1 MASVLNLNAFVNAFS
16 NTLSAPVRQHLKNVY
31 GCLSMSTV
39 SAAAGAYVHMYTQFL
54 QASLLTTLGTLGLL
68 IALMTTPDNG
78 KNQKLRLSY
87 LLGFAFLS
95 GLGLGP
101 LLEMVVSIDPS
112 IVVTALIGTTVV
124 FVSFSISALL
134 AARGRWLYL
143 GGTLMSMLNIM
154 ILFSFANL
162 FLRSA
167 LIFQAHLYVGLFVI
181 CGFVIYDT
189 QLIIEKY
196 HFGSR
201 DFIMHSLDLFID
213 FVGVFRH
220 LLVILTQKELSKD
233 SRKRKD

>member
-1 MASVLNLNAFVNAFS
+1 M
-16 NTLSAPVRQHLKNVY
+16 H
-31 GCLSMSTV
+31 
-39 SAAAGAYVHMYTQFL
+39 TQLL
-54 QASLLTTLGTLGLL
+54 QANLLTTLGTLGLL
-68 IALMTTPDNG
+68 VALMSTPDNG

-101 LLEMVVSIDPS
+101 LLEMVISIDPS

-134 AARGRWLYL
+134 AERGRWLYL
-143 GGTLMSMLNIM
+143 GGTLISFLNIM
-154 ILFSFANL
+154 ILLSFANL
-162 FLRSA
+162 FLRST
-167 LIFQAHLYVGLFVI
+167 LIYQMHLYVGLFVI

-189 QLIIEKY
+189 QLIIEK
-196 HFGSR
+196 HHMGSR

-220 LLVILTQKELSKD
+220 LLVILTQKELSKE